1 MREREN
7 HSQREKKAG
16 EKIGAVIMV
25 AGRAGLAHATRL
37 GPNSPFLHVLL
48 AIYTLIYFLFC
59 IITY

>member
-1 MREREN
+1 
-7 HSQREKKAG
+7 
-16 EKIGAVIMV
+16 MV